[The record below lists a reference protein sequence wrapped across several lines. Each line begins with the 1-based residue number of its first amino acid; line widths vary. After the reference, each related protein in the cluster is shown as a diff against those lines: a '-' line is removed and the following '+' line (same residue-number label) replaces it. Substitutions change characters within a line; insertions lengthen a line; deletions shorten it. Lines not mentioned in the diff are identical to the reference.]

1 MKPAKPLL
9 PVLGA
14 MALLAASGTAQA
26 IIPVTD
32 VGAILQ
38 LISQLQV
45 LEEQVETA
53 RHQLEQAQSEFQSMT
68 GGRGMDRLLA
78 ETTRDYLP
86 ATWND
91 IQSAA
96 AGGQFATP
104 VSAAVANNAVLSDQQ
119 LAALAPD
126 ARQRI
131 ETDRRSAALLQILSQ
146 QSLAVISSRFASLQS
161 LIDAIGSATDQ
172 KAILDLQARI
182 AAEQSMQ
189 QNDQTKLQLVRQA
202 AEADD
207 AANRQRARE
216 QALAGHGQFASRFRP
231 VP

>member
-1 MKPAKPLL
+1 MKVAKRLL
-9 PVLGA
+9 PVLGT
-14 MALLAASGTAQA
+14 MAALAASGAAHA

-38 LISQLQV
+38 LITQLQV
-45 LEEQVETA
+45 LEQQVETA

-68 GGRGMDRLLA
+68 GGRGMERLLA
-78 ETTRDYLP
+78 GTVRDYLP
-86 ATWND
+86 ATWTD
-91 IQSAA
+91 IRSAA
-96 AGGQFATP
+96 AGGQLATA
-104 VSAAVANNAVLSDQQ
+104 VSAAVGNNAVLSDQQ

-126 ARQRI
+126 ERQRI
-131 ETDRRSAALLQILSQ
+131 ETARRSAALLQVLSQ
-146 QSLAVISSRFASLQS
+146 QSLAAISGRFASLQS

-182 AAEQSMQ
+182 AAEQSML
-189 QNDQTKLQLVRQA
+189 QNDQTKLLLVRQA

-207 AANRQRARE
+207 AANLQRARE
-216 QALAGHGQFASRFRP
+216 QALAGHGQFASRFQP